1 MFIVKS
7 EFSKKPSLR
16 GKSIADLFGLSTRK
30 SSLKNLNSFVEGVQ
44 EASHTCELDGRV
56 MNFLNMTG
64 YFHPVHLREVY
75 THLQYLVI
83 EHSVTIE
90 FSVYDSRLIDLL
102 GESVMRGVLNI
113 DDVLIEL
120 ELPSSGRIVQLYFD
134 KQGRILHWPVAYF
147 EVGAPYNLDL

>member
-1 MFIVKS
+1 MFIIKS
-7 EFSKKPSLR
+7 EFSQKPSLR
-16 GKSIADLFGLSTRK
+16 GKSLADLFGLSTRK

-44 EASHTCELDGRV
+44 EASHTSELDGRV
-56 MNFLNMTG
+56 MNFPNMTS

-90 FSVYDSRLIDLL
+90 FSVFDSRLIDLL
-102 GESVMRGVLNI
+102 GESVMRGVLDI

-120 ELPSSGRIVQLYFD
+120 ELPSGGRIVQLYFD
-134 KQGRILHWPVAYF
+134 KQGRIHNWPVGYF
-147 EVGAPYNLDL
+147 EPSAPFDLGL

>member
-1 MFIVKS
+1 MFIIKS
-7 EFSKKPSLR
+7 EFSQKPKLR
-16 GKSIADLFGLSTRK
+16 GKSLADLFGLSTRK

-44 EASHTCELDGRV
+44 EASHTGELDGRV
-56 MNFLNMTG
+56 MNFPNMTG

-120 ELPSSGRIVQLYFD
+120 ELPSSGRQVQLCFD
-134 KQGRILHWPVAYF
+134 KQGRIPHWPVAYF

>member
-44 EASHTCELDGRV
+44 EASHTGELDGRV

>member
-44 EASHTCELDGRV
+44 EASHTGELDGRV
-56 MNFLNMTG
+56 MNFPNMTG